1 MILNKYYILI
11 IIFFLFIGCEDDIYD
26 DETCLN
32 GIEQTIEATSFTKWK
47 YFEVSDSGFVE
58 LDWMPDSIAQNSY
71 NWDIAMMRNH
81 FRTNSGLSGFGNA
94 GVFMIDETWTCESFN
109 AFGEVPDNAIFT
121 EDGMLTNIY
130 QPWEHDNPN
139 EAYTE
144 GEGNTVLENWGWF
157 DIDDSYYFY
166 YTHKQFIV
174 KLPNDKGYIK
184 IWPYQYYGELGQ
196 SAHTTLVYDF
206 IQELD

>member
-1 MILNKYYILI
+1 
-11 IIFFLFIGCEDDIYD
+11 
-26 DETCLN
+26 
-32 GIEQTIEATSFTKWK
+32 
-47 YFEVSDSGFVE
+47 
-58 LDWMPDSIAQNSY
+58 
-71 NWDIAMMRNH
+71 MRNH
-81 FRTNSGLSGFGNA
+81 FRTNSGLSGSGNA

-130 QPWEHDNPN
+130 QPWEHDDPN

-144 GEGNTVLENWGWF
+144 DEGNTVLENWGWF